1 MFSFVYSHIAE
12 RKINLDKK
20 ELKEMVNESRNRMHQ
35 LVDKRFD
42 ELLDSIENGKSILP
56 ETEILSLSS
65 PPFLFKGEKPSAV
78 IINEN
83 IIPTPTWKQVVTTIL
98 KACNSEPTMHNRLME
113 LRGSVSGRSR
123 YILSNNPKDMN
134 VPLKIDDDLY
144 FEGKFDSEY
153 LIKMMTER
161 VLKPI
166 GFNYDKIDIVLRP
179 REQKQNMDEIEE
191 VSHENEGISI
201 QLT

>member
-1 MFSFVYSHIAE
+1 MFSFNASFAQ
-12 RKINLDKK
+12 RKDKNMDKNLIR
-20 ELKEMVNESRNRMHQ
+20 EMIKDSRTRMHQ
-35 LVDKRFD
+35 LIDKRFD

-65 PPFLFKGEKPSAV
+65 PPFLFKGEKPSA
-78 IINEN
+78 IIMNGN
-83 IIPTPTWKQVVTTIL
+83 IIPTPTWKLVVTTIL
-98 KACNSEPTMHNRLME
+98 RACNNEPTMHNRLME

-123 YILSNNPKDMN
+123 YILSDCPKDMN
-134 VPLKIDDDLY
+134 VPLKIDDNLY

-166 GFNYDKIDIVLRP
+166 GFDYDKIDIVLRP
-179 REQKQNMDEIEE
+179 REQKQDMEEI
-191 VSHENEGISI
+191 SHENEGISI

>member
-1 MFSFVYSHIAE
+1 MDKNLIRE
-12 RKINLDKK
+12 MIND
-20 ELKEMVNESRNRMHQ
+20 SRTRMHQ
-35 LVDKRFD
+35 LIDKRFD

-78 IINEN
+78 IMNGN
-83 IIPTPTWKQVVTTIL
+83 IIPTPTWKLVVTTIL
-98 KACNSEPTMHNRLME
+98 RECNNEPTMHNRLME

-123 YILSNNPKDMN
+123 YILSNCPKDMN

-166 GFNYDKIDIVLRP
+166 GFDYDKIDIVLRP
-179 REQKQNMDEIEE
+179 REQKQDMEEI
-191 VSHENEGISI
+191 SHENEGISI

>member
-1 MFSFVYSHIAE
+1 MFSFNASFAQ
-12 RKINLDKK
+12 RKDKNMDKNLIR
-20 ELKEMVNESRNRMHQ
+20 EMIKDSRTRMHQ
-35 LVDKRFD
+35 LIDKRFD

-65 PPFLFKGEKPSAV
+65 PPFLFKGEKPSA
-78 IINEN
+78 IIMNGN
-83 IIPTPTWKQVVTTIL
+83 IIPTPTWKLVVTTIL
-98 KACNSEPTMHNRLME
+98 RACNNEPTMHNRLME

-123 YILSNNPKDMN
+123 YILSDCPKDMN

-166 GFNYDKIDIVLRP
+166 GFDYDKIDIVLRP
-179 REQKQNMDEIEE
+179 REQKQDMEEI
-191 VSHENEGISI
+191 SHENEGISI

>member
-1 MFSFVYSHIAE
+1 MFSFNASFAQ
-12 RKINLDKK
+12 RKDKNMDKK
-20 ELKEMVNESRNRMHQ
+20 LIREMINDSRTRMHQ
-35 LVDKRFD
+35 LIDKRFD

-78 IINEN
+78 IMNGN
-83 IIPTPTWKQVVTTIL
+83 IIPTPTWKLVVTTIL
-98 KACNSEPTMHNRLME
+98 RACNNEPTMHNRLME

-123 YILSNNPKDMN
+123 YILSDCPKDMN

-166 GFNYDKIDIVLRP
+166 GFDYDKIDIVLRP
-179 REQKQNMDEIEE
+179 REQKQDMEEI
-191 VSHENEGISI
+191 SHENEGISI

>member
-1 MFSFVYSHIAE
+1 MFSFNASFAQ
-12 RKINLDKK
+12 RKDKNMDKK
-20 ELKEMVNESRNRMHQ
+20 LIREMINDSRTRMHQ
-35 LVDKRFD
+35 LIDKRFD

-78 IINEN
+78 IMNGN
-83 IIPTPTWKQVVTTIL
+83 IIPTPTWKLVVTTIL
-98 KACNSEPTMHNRLME
+98 RACNNEPTMHNRLME

-123 YILSNNPKDMN
+123 YILSNCPKDMN

-166 GFNYDKIDIVLRP
+166 GFDYDKIDIVLRP
-179 REQKQNMDEIEE
+179 REQKQDMEEI
-191 VSHENEGISI
+191 SHENEGISI

>member
-1 MFSFVYSHIAE
+1 MFSFNASFAQ
-12 RKINLDKK
+12 RKDKNMDKNLIREMIND
-20 ELKEMVNESRNRMHQ
+20 SRTRMHQ
-35 LVDKRFD
+35 LIDKRFD

-65 PPFLFKGEKPSAV
+65 PPFLFKGEKPSA
-78 IINEN
+78 IIMNGN
-83 IIPTPTWKQVVTTIL
+83 IIPTPTWKLVVTTIL
-98 KACNSEPTMHNRLME
+98 RACNNEPTMHNRLME

-123 YILSNNPKDMN
+123 YILSDCPKDMN

-166 GFNYDKIDIVLRP
+166 GFDYDKIDIVLRP
-179 REQKQNMDEIEE
+179 REQKQDMEEI
-191 VSHENEGISI
+191 SHENEGISI

>member
-1 MFSFVYSHIAE
+1 MFSFNASFAQ
-12 RKINLDKK
+12 RKDKNMDKK
-20 ELKEMVNESRNRMHQ
+20 LIREMINDSRTRMHQ
-35 LVDKRFD
+35 LIDKRFD

-78 IINEN
+78 IMNGN
-83 IIPTPTWKQVVTTIL
+83 IIPTPTWKLVVTTIL
-98 KACNSEPTMHNRLME
+98 RACNNEPTMHNRLME

-123 YILSNNPKDMN
+123 YILSDCPKDMN

-166 GFNYDKIDIVLRP
+166 GFDYDKIDIVLRP
-179 REQKQNMDEIEE
+179 REQKQDMEEI
-191 VSHENEGISI
+191 SHENEGISI
-201 QLT
+201 QLM